1 MWILRNPADVAAL
14 DDEGLRALIERRLE
28 ERDLAD
34 TFDADLDGPYIV
46 MAPNDALA
54 TVETAAGF
62 PLLIDPVTGATYG
75 DPAFN
80 PIFELVIRHPR
91 CYEMVFVPGG
101 GDDGVTVFVPR
112 DPRIDPRLLTLCAE
126 YAVPE
131 PVPV

>member
-14 DDEGLRALIERRLE
+14 DDEGLRTLIERRLE
-28 ERDLAD
+28 ARERVE

-46 MAPNDALA
+46 MVPDDDLA
-54 TVETAAGF
+54 TVETAAGL
-62 PLLIDPVTGATYG
+62 PLLVDPVTGAAYG
-75 DPAFN
+75 DPAFS

-112 DPRIDPRLLTLCAE
+112 DPRVDHRLLTLCAE

-131 PVPV
+131 PVAV